1 MKAAVALSRASEF
14 DVKSKDQAINQ
25 LQNDLCELKRQLC
38 LEVIKPFLYYL
49 LLLACALSHVLFD
62 LL

>member
-25 LQNDLCELKRQLC
+25 LQNDLCELKMQLC
-38 LEVIKPFLYYL
+38 LEVIKPFLYL